1 MFYNKTQKTHK
12 MKNTRKQIEFL
23 LSNNMEVN
31 IHNENYDVK
40 NDRGNLIVVCNLNG
54 YTTPLQDSEIEE
66 CYASKWYVR
75 EYEELTGFN
84 VYPTVK

>member
-1 MFYNKTQKTHK
+1 MQ
-12 MKNTRKQIEFL
+12 NTKKQIEFL

-31 IHNENYDVK
+31 IFNENYDVK

-54 YTTPLQDSEIEE
+54 YTAPLDNSEIQE

-75 EYEELTGFN
+75 EFEELKGFR
-84 VYPTVK
+84 VYP